1 MKNRSCA
8 KFCFLIPFAVVAF
21 LALFT
26 YAVFA
31 LWNCV
36 LVDVLAVKTITYWQA
51 LGLLVL
57 AKILFGG
64 FPHRRGGPCGH
75 IRERMMSKRWE
86 AASPEEREKMRE
98 EMRSRFGDWP
108 HPPSWCC
115 SDKEKPEKPGK
126 TANP

>member
-1 MKNRSCA
+1 MKNRCCN
-8 KFCFLIPFAVVAF
+8 KFVFLMPLAVVGF

-26 YAVFA
+26 YVVFA
-31 LWNCV
+31 LWNGV

-51 LGLLVL
+51 LGLLLL

-75 IRERMMSKRWE
+75 FRDHMMSKRWE

-98 EMRSRFGDWP
+98 ETRRRFGDWP
-108 HPPSWCC
+108 RPSWCC
-115 SDKEKPEKPGK
+115 SDKEEPENPGK
-126 TANP
+126 PTSP